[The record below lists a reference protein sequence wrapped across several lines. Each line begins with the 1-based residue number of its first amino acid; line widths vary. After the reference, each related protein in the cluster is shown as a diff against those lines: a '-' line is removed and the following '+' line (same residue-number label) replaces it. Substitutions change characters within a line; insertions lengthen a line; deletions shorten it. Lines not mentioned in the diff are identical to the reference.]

1 MCTHLNQWYRT
12 YAGTEALE
20 HWLQATVKNVRLD
33 GSILDGAFSA
43 KKRKKHFA
51 EPIERL
57 SKFATFATLLVFRKT
72 KGELSLF
79 NIAKSLHEEA
89 TLCCLQCSRRRHFI
103 KSLFCEDLA
112 PLPVRV
118 WISCNMKKSNGAA
131 LDVALHTRGRGPVE
145 PADGLWSR
153 SKPERTFQSKASKL
167 YSKTKSRKAFATSSK
182 LKLVKERLTR
192 APEFFIRF
200 YGEIHPTANCPWS
213 STSISLCGNR
223 CQWPPCADQSVWERP
238 IHSVVRGLEHATV
251 LMGPMEFCRAPR
263 QMLL

>member
-1 MCTHLNQWYRT
+1 MLPSVFTKKTLYQESVLRRPRT
-12 YAGTEALE
+12 PPCAGVDI
-20 HWLQATVKNVRLD
+20 LQY
-33 GSILDGAFSA
+33 
-43 KKRKKHFA
+43 
-51 EPIERL
+51 
-57 SKFATFATLLVFRKT
+57 
-72 KGELSLF
+72 
-79 NIAKSLHEEA
+79 EEVA
-89 TLCCLQCSRRRHFI
+89 
-103 KSLFCEDLA
+103 
-112 PLPVRV
+112 
-118 WISCNMKKSNGAA
+118 NGAA
-131 LDVALHTRGRGPVE
+131 LDVALHTRGRGPVG